1 MTDDRGVP
9 HETTAREDE
18 KSYLTGPAYRI
29 LNRDNSYD
37 SKDPFIFFPLIAVEH
52 PRGWYWRSTTLENLK
67 HRDMDSLLLFQWNV
81 SKIYFIESM
90 QKYRTENYANQQKY
104 KVIFAIN

>member
-1 MTDDRGVP
+1 MKDDRGVP

-29 LNRDNSYD
+29 LNKDNSYD

-52 PRGWYWRSTTLENLK
+52 PRGWYWRYTTLENLK
-67 HRDMDSLLLFQWNV
+67 RKDINPLLLFQWYV
-81 SKIYFIESM
+81 SKTYFIESI
-90 QKYRTENYANQQKY
+90 QVYWTENYANLQK
-104 KVIFAIN
+104 V

>member
-1 MTDDRGVP
+1 MKDDRGVP

-29 LNRDNSYD
+29 LNEDNSYD

-52 PRGWYWRSTTLENLK
+52 PRGWYRRSSTLVNLK
-67 HRDMDSLLLFQWNV
+67 HRVMDLSLLCQVNV
-81 SKIYFIESM
+81 STMYFIESI
-90 QKYRTENYANQQKY
+90 QKYMPENNANLK
-104 KVIFAIN
+104 IIR

>member
-1 MTDDRGVP
+1 MKNDRGVP

-29 LNRDNSYD
+29 LNKDNSYD

-52 PRGWYWRSTTLENLK
+52 PRGWYWRFTILENLK
-67 HRDMDSLLLFQWNV
+67 HRDIDSLLLCQWNV
-81 SKIYFIESM
+81 SKLVDSKIQNRKSCYENL
-90 QKYRTENYANQQKY
+90 QK
-104 KVIFAIN
+104 

>member
-1 MTDDRGVP
+1 MLVFLIILTSKGANGRPPTKGLKYGTKLGIINVPIMKDARGVL

-29 LNRDNSYD
+29 LNKDNSYD

-52 PRGWYWRSTTLENLK
+52 PRG
-67 HRDMDSLLLFQWNV
+67 
-81 SKIYFIESM
+81 
-90 QKYRTENYANQQKY
+90 
-104 KVIFAIN
+104 